1 MSGEKDP
8 SSLPEAV
15 FALCYAYRASIAL
28 GQSQLPFEALLDAFK
43 KDMLKKGLAD
53 EEYLAA
59 CKQLEDAAK
68 AIPGQEFA
76 KPPSPTA
83 ELRRS
88 RH

>member
-1 MSGEKDP
+1 M
-8 SSLPEAV
+8 PEAV
-15 FALCYAYRASIAL
+15 FALCYAYRASLAL
-28 GQSQLPFEALLDAFK
+28 GQSQLPFELLLDAFK
-43 KDMLKKGLAD
+43 RDMRKTGLAD

-68 AIPGQEFA
+68 AIPSQEIA

-83 ELRRS
+83 ALRRS